1 MALTTRFSVCILM
14 LLLCS
19 LVCGCGPF
27 VVTETGYD
35 AGGEFGSET
44 VEYNDGPA
52 PQVLSE
58 SGDVPDS
65 AITNAGIPEQDD
77 MVEMPDE

>member
-1 MALTTRFSVCILM
+1 MTVTTRFSLCLSI
-14 LLLCS
+14 LLCS

-27 VVTETGYD
+27 VVTETAYD
-35 AGGEFGSET
+35 ADGEVGSET

-52 PQVLSE
+52 PRVLSE

-65 AITNAGIPEQDD
+65 AISNAGIAEQDD
-77 MVEMPDE
+77 TVGMPDQ

>member
-1 MALTTRFSVCILM
+1 MTVTTRFSPCLV

-19 LVCGCGPF
+19 LLCGCGPF

-35 AGGEFGSET
+35 AGVEVGSET

-52 PQVLSE
+52 PRVLSE

-65 AITNAGIPEQDD
+65 AISNAGIAEQDD
-77 MVEMPDE
+77 IVGMPD